1 MRINPSIGRRQGAGG
16 RRRRAM
22 TLLEVMASTS
32 VLLIIGVSAASIL
45 AKVTDIGARSSSS
58 QQHRQSV
65 QRLSAILRR
74 DVRDAEQVNLDE
86 DDRLLELVSDVGV
99 IQYSWS
105 SESGDL
111 VRQLQRG
118 DLPSQF
124 DRFPL
129 PPDCQPNIRE
139 SGDLV
144 VLEMKQS
151 RQQHPWIIEAK
162 RP

>member
-1 MRINPSIGRRQGAGG
+1 MRIDPSIGRREGARG
-16 RRRRAM
+16 RRRAM

-58 QQHRQSV
+58 QQYRQSV
-65 QRLSAILRR
+65 QRLSGVLRR
-74 DVRDAEQVNLDE
+74 DVRDAEQVNLDG
-86 DDRLLELVSDVGV
+86 DDTLLELVSDAGV
-99 IQYSWS
+99 IRYAWS

-111 VRQLQRG
+111 VRQWQRG
-118 DLPSQF
+118 ELPSRL

-129 PPDCQPNIRE
+129 PPDCQPSVRE

-151 RQQHPWIIEAK
+151 RRQHPWIIEAK